1 MKTKKV
7 KQKRGLPIM
16 EVIKDLKN
24 YRSWI
29 RIIKEERIKPDS
41 KFNKYDLSHNYFYVL
56 YVAVTL
62 PQEDSALPENI
73 QRLRVMESLSPINWY
88 LDVDLGFA
96 DYIIPEFGQF
106 YDKENNP
113 TLTYGIVYK
122 FAFKKLSLKWFLT
135 RIISV
140 GLLTWALIK
149 WPIISSLLGLIGLSV

>member
-7 KQKRGLPIM
+7 KQKKSLPVV
-16 EVIKDLKN
+16 EVIKDLRN

-29 RIIKEERIKPDS
+29 RVIKEERSKANS

-56 YVAVTL
+56 YVAITL
-62 PQEDSALPENI
+62 PQEDAALPENI

-96 DYIIPEFGQF
+96 DYIIPEFNQF
-106 YDKENNP
+106 YDTNNNP
-113 TLTYGIVYK
+113 TLTYGIVYR
-122 FAFKKLSLKWFLT
+122 FAFKRLSLKWFLT
-135 RIISV
+135 RLTAV

-149 WPIISSLLGLIGLSV
+149 WPIISTLIGLFN